1 MAEWT
6 TLRKLGAWPPVS
18 TPARV
23 LASPLIII
31 RFIHDKAALAWS
43 RFLASARLWLTW
55 LWPLIEFVLLIPVII
70 VEEIR
75 PSAAFKFAK
84 RNWRGVL
91 ACVAFLVGVV
101 AVVIAVRVATR
112 NEPLLHL
119 LKRKLLNS

>member
-1 MAEWT
+1 M
-6 TLRKLGAWPPVS
+6 
-18 TPARV
+18 RV

-31 RFIHDKAALAWS
+31 RIIHDKAALAWS

-70 VEEIR
+70 VDEIR
-75 PSAAFKFAK
+75 PSAPYKLVK
-84 RNWRGVL
+84 RNWRGAL

-112 NEPLLHL
+112 NEPLLVLHL
-119 LKRKLLNS
+119 LKRKLLELVNLNWTRPALSLIHI